1 MQKLSALSCLK
12 PGANTVSLCLREQSY
27 CDILWFKFYPAGP
40 FTASGLFG
48 QDSGLTC
55 MSLHCDLIAT
65 DFITELCF
73 YVNDFGQGSSG
84 IHFTVMRWPT
94 TVSNSLYLNNVLA
107 RWAVLVSVLD
117 SVWYPFCSSLL
128 ASCAT
133 YSVLQFGKLT
143 SSSCLYLFGA
153 LCTMQN
159 FASVFSRLNSGPKSR
174 AAVPVSQ
181 SRRNFITVSCSSSRL
196 FWQIFRQRSI
206 HCLFSVSK
214 KVLHSHSPVCAVTN
228 SQANTGA
235 VSLDFRWV
243 ANQTWIIRNSSAAT
257 PPWAWLCLPTCTH
270 CYTYT
275 VSPLVCLL
283 SFSPSPTSQHKTLYV
298 SSQGNRTSISKTVGL
313 PMQLKLIRATFK
325 CYSYQTQIRNAGQ
338 SSCKAPSLP
347 PLLPWHINFWPNVPA
362 WLL

>member
-55 MSLHCDLIAT
+55 MSLRCDLIAT
-65 DFITELCF
+65 
-73 YVNDFGQGSSG
+73 
-84 IHFTVMRWPT
+84 
-94 TVSNSLYLNNVLA
+94 NSLYLNNVLA
-107 RWAVLVSVLD
+107 RWAVLVSGLD

-128 ASCAT
+128 ASRAT

-153 LCTMQN
+153 LLLPCKPSPQSFLDWTAAQN
-159 FASVFSRLNSGPKSR
+159 PEP
-174 AAVPVSQ
+174 AAPVSQ

-214 KVLHSHSPVCAVTN
+214 KVLHSHSPACAVTN

-275 VSPLVCLL
+275 LSPSVCLL
-283 SFSPSPTSQHKTLYV
+283 SFSPSPTDQHKTLYV